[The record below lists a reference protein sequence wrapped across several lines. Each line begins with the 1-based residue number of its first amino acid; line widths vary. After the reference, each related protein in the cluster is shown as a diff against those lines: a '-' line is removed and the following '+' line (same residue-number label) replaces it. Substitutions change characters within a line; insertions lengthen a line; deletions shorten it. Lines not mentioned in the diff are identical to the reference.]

1 MYPVS
6 QTWRTLMAQGN
17 HVFQTKVVIAG
28 TTVPE
33 SRILGLSTSF
43 RMFSGNQPSV
53 GGCLSAELTLSLLA
67 PDFSIPR
74 MAPVEPFVRVTDGVQ
89 TSEWI
94 PQGKFYIDTRE
105 TTANDDGLPILTIHG
120 YDALLKAEGDF
131 PDTTVS
137 FPQTDVAVVGL
148 IASELGVGIDS
159 RTTDLMVNGYEIG
172 LPVGYSMREV
182 LENIAAMYA
191 GNWLMSYDGELLLVA
206 INGCPPE
213 TNYLV
218 DAVGEPITF
227 GGDRILV

>member
-1 MYPVS
+1 M
-6 QTWRTLMAQGN
+6 
-17 HVFQTKVVIAG
+17 
-28 TTVPE
+28 
-33 SRILGLSTSF
+33 
-43 RMFSGNQPSV
+43 
-53 GGCLSAELTLSLLA
+53 
-67 PDFSIPR
+67 
-74 MAPVEPFVRVTDGVQ
+74 
-89 TSEWI
+89 
-94 PQGKFYIDTRE
+94 
-105 TTANDDGLPILTIHG
+105 
-120 YDALLKAEGDF
+120 
-131 PDTTVS
+131 S

-227 GGDRILV
+227 GGDHILV